1 MELEMRRKIFMKMIK
16 ENTGNNINLPIEI
29 LKASDLISCSEIEL
43 NTIENAVVAMKTTMN
58 AMELIKVAEG
68 LKNLSEELV
77 VHLAG
82 VCGSCQ
88 DCSYCQ
94 GLEELDEIIVP
105 DYLLEEAGI
114 PKDAKLCACTEED
127 SGEII
132 VMQADY
138 SYDIADV
145 PNFVINIFEMS
156 GICIRELEE
165 KIMMEDIVYGD

>member
-1 MELEMRRKIFMKMIK
+1 MKMIK
-16 ENTGNNINLPIEI
+16 ESLDNNVSLPNEI
-29 LKASDLISCSEIEL
+29 LNAADLTGCEEIEF
-43 NTIENAVVAMKTTMN
+43 NTLENAIVAMKTTMN

-68 LKNLSEELV
+68 LKNLSEELI

-82 VCGSCQ
+82 ICGRCH
-88 DCSYCQ
+88 DCSYCERF
-94 GLEELDEIIVP
+94 EEYDEIIVP

-138 SYDIADV
+138 DYDIADV
-145 PNFVINIFEMS
+145 PKFVVDIFEMS

-165 KIMMEDIVYGD
+165 RIMMEDIVYGD

>member
-1 MELEMRRKIFMKMIK
+1 MKMIK
-16 ENTGNNINLPIEI
+16 ECFDNNVSLPIEI
-29 LKASDLISCSEIEL
+29 LNAADLTGGEEIEF
-43 NTIENAVVAMKTTMN
+43 NTLENAVVAMKTTMK

-68 LKNLSEELV
+68 LKNLSEELI

-82 VCGSCQ
+82 ICGRCH
-88 DCSYCQ
+88 DCSYCERF
-94 GLEELDEIIVP
+94 EEFDEIIVP

-138 SYDIADV
+138 DYDIADV
-145 PNFVINIFEMS
+145 PKFVIDIFEMS
-156 GICIRELEE
+156 SICIRELEE
-165 KIMMEDIVYGD
+165 RIMMEDIVYGD

>member
-1 MELEMRRKIFMKMIK
+1 MKMIK
-16 ENTGNNINLPIEI
+16 ESLDNNISLPNEI
-29 LKASDLISCSEIEL
+29 LNAADLTGCEEIEF
-43 NTIENAVVAMKTTMN
+43 NTLENAVVAMKTTMN
-58 AMELIKVAEG
+58 AIELIKVAEG
-68 LKNLSEELV
+68 LKNLSEELI

-82 VCGSCQ
+82 ICGRCH
-88 DCSYCQ
+88 DCSYCERF
-94 GLEELDEIIVP
+94 EEFDEIIVP

-138 SYDIADV
+138 DYDIADV
-145 PNFVINIFEMS
+145 PKFVIDIFEMS

-165 KIMMEDIVYGD
+165 RIMVEDIVYGD

>member
-1 MELEMRRKIFMKMIK
+1 MKMIK
-16 ENTGNNINLPIEI
+16 ECLDNNISLSDEI
-29 LKASDLISCSEIEL
+29 LNAADLTGCDEIEF
-43 NTIENAVVAMKTTMN
+43 NTLENAIVAMKTTMN

-68 LKNLSEELV
+68 LKNLSEELI

-82 VCGSCQ
+82 ICGRCH
-88 DCSYCQ
+88 DCSYCDRF
-94 GLEELDEIIVP
+94 EEYDEIIVP

-138 SYDIADV
+138 DYDIADV
-145 PNFVINIFEMS
+145 PKFVIDIFEMS

-165 KIMMEDIVYGD
+165 RIMTEDIVYGD

>member
-1 MELEMRRKIFMKMIK
+1 MKMIK
-16 ENTGNNINLPIEI
+16 EYLDNNISLPNEI
-29 LKASDLISCSEIEL
+29 LNAADLTGCDEIEF
-43 NTIENAVVAMKTTMN
+43 NTLENAVVAMKTTMN

-68 LKNLSEELV
+68 LKNLSEELI

-82 VCGSCQ
+82 ICGRCH
-88 DCSYCQ
+88 DCSYCERF
-94 GLEELDEIIVP
+94 EEYDEIIVP

-138 SYDIADV
+138 DYDIADV
-145 PNFVINIFEMS
+145 PKFVVDIFEMS

-165 KIMMEDIVYGD
+165 RIMMEDIVYGD

>member
-1 MELEMRRKIFMKMIK
+1 MKMIK
-16 ENTGNNINLPIEI
+16 ECFNNNVSLPIEI
-29 LKASDLISCSEIEL
+29 LNAADLTGCDEIEF
-43 NTIENAVVAMKTTMN
+43 NTLENAIVAMKTTMN

-68 LKNLSEELV
+68 LKNLSEELI

-82 VCGSCQ
+82 ICGRCH
-88 DCSYCQ
+88 DCSYCERF
-94 GLEELDEIIVP
+94 EEFDEIIVP

-138 SYDIADV
+138 DYDIADV
-145 PNFVINIFEMS
+145 PKFVIDIFEMS

-165 KIMMEDIVYGD
+165 KIMMDDIVHGD

>member
-1 MELEMRRKIFMKMIK
+1 MKMIK
-16 ENTGNNINLPIEI
+16 ESLDNNVSLPNEI
-29 LKASDLISCSEIEL
+29 LNAADLTGCDEIEF
-43 NTIENAVVAMKTTMN
+43 NTLENAVVAMKTTMN

-68 LKNLSEELV
+68 LKNLSEELI

-82 VCGSCQ
+82 ICGRCH
-88 DCSYCQ
+88 DCSYCERF
-94 GLEELDEIIVP
+94 EEFDEIIVP

-138 SYDIADV
+138 DYDIADV
-145 PNFVINIFEMS
+145 PKFVIDIFEMS

-165 KIMMEDIVYGD
+165 RIMMEDIVYGD

>member
-1 MELEMRRKIFMKMIK
+1 MKMIK
-16 ENTGNNINLPIEI
+16 ECIDNNISLPNEI
-29 LKASDLISCSEIEL
+29 LDACDLTGCDEIEF
-43 NTIENAVVAMKTTMN
+43 NTLENAVVAMKTTMN

-68 LKNLSEELV
+68 LKNLSEELI

-82 VCGSCQ
+82 ICGRCH
-88 DCSYCQ
+88 DCSYCDRF
-94 GLEELDEIIVP
+94 EEFDEIIVP

-138 SYDIADV
+138 DYDIADV
-145 PNFVINIFEMS
+145 PKFVIDIFEMS

>member
-1 MELEMRRKIFMKMIK
+1 MKMIK
-16 ENTGNNINLPIEI
+16 ECLDNNISLPKEI
-29 LKASDLISCSEIEL
+29 LNAADLTGCDEIDF
-43 NTIENAVVAMKTTMN
+43 NTLEHAVVAMKTTMN

-68 LKNLSEELV
+68 LKNLSEELI
-77 VHLAG
+77 VHLAEI
-82 VCGSCQ
+82 CGRCH
-88 DCSYCQ
+88 DCSYCERF
-94 GLEELDEIIVP
+94 EEYDEIIVP

-138 SYDIADV
+138 DYDIADV
-145 PNFVINIFEMS
+145 PKFVIDIFEMS

-165 KIMMEDIVYGD
+165 RIMMEDIVYGD

>member
-1 MELEMRRKIFMKMIK
+1 MKMIK
-16 ENTGNNINLPIEI
+16 ECFNNNVSLPNEI
-29 LKASDLISCSEIEL
+29 LNTCDLTGCDEIEFNNL
-43 NTIENAVVAMKTTMN
+43 DNAVVAMKTTMN

-68 LKNLSEELV
+68 LKNLSEELI

-82 VCGSCQ
+82 VCGRCQ
-88 DCSYCQ
+88 DCSYCERF
-94 GLEELDEIIVP
+94 EEFDEIIVP

-138 SYDIADV
+138 DYDIADV
-145 PNFVINIFEMS
+145 PKFVIDIFEMS

-165 KIMMEDIVYGD
+165 RIMMEDIVYGD

>member
-1 MELEMRRKIFMKMIK
+1 MKMIK
-16 ENTGNNINLPIEI
+16 EYLDTNISLPNEI
-29 LKASDLISCSEIEL
+29 LNAADLTGCDEIEF
-43 NTIENAVVAMKTTMN
+43 NTLENAVVAMKTTMN

-68 LKNLSEELV
+68 LKNLSEELI

-82 VCGSCQ
+82 ICGRCH
-88 DCSYCQ
+88 DCSYCERF
-94 GLEELDEIIVP
+94 EEFDEIIVP

-138 SYDIADV
+138 DYDIADV
-145 PNFVINIFEMS
+145 PKFVIDIFEMS

>member
-1 MELEMRRKIFMKMIK
+1 MKMIK
-16 ENTGNNINLPIEI
+16 ESLDNNISLPNEI
-29 LKASDLISCSEIEL
+29 LNAADLTGCEEIEF
-43 NTIENAVVAMKTTMN
+43 NTLENAVVAMKTTMN

-68 LKNLSEELV
+68 LKNLSEELI

-82 VCGSCQ
+82 ICGRCH
-88 DCSYCQ
+88 DCSYCERF
-94 GLEELDEIIVP
+94 EEYDEIIVP

-138 SYDIADV
+138 DYDIADV
-145 PNFVINIFEMS
+145 PKFVVDIFEMS

-165 KIMMEDIVYGD
+165 RIMMEDIVYGD

>member
-1 MELEMRRKIFMKMIK
+1 MKMIK
-16 ENTGNNINLPIEI
+16 ECLDNNISLSDEI
-29 LKASDLISCSEIEL
+29 LNAADLTGCDEIEF
-43 NTIENAVVAMKTTMN
+43 NTLENAVVAMKTTMN

-68 LKNLSEELV
+68 LKNLSEELI

-82 VCGSCQ
+82 ICGRCH
-88 DCSYCQ
+88 DCSYCDRF
-94 GLEELDEIIVP
+94 EEFDEIIVP

-138 SYDIADV
+138 DYDIADV
-145 PNFVINIFEMS
+145 PKFVIDIFEMS

-165 KIMMEDIVYGD
+165 RIMMEDIVYGD

>member
-1 MELEMRRKIFMKMIK
+1 MKMIK
-16 ENTGNNINLPIEI
+16 ECLDNNISLSDEI
-29 LKASDLISCSEIEL
+29 FNTADLTGCDEIEF
-43 NTIENAVVAMKTTMN
+43 NTLENAVVAMKTTMN
-58 AMELIKVAEG
+58 AMELIKVAKG
-68 LKNLSEELV
+68 LKNLSEELI

-82 VCGSCQ
+82 ICGRCH
-88 DCSYCQ
+88 DCSYCERF
-94 GLEELDEIIVP
+94 EEFDEIIVP

-138 SYDIADV
+138 DYDIADV
-145 PNFVINIFEMS
+145 PKFVIDIFEMS

>member
-1 MELEMRRKIFMKMIK
+1 MKMIK
-16 ENTGNNINLPIEI
+16 ECFDNNVSLPIEI
-29 LKASDLISCSEIEL
+29 LNAADLTGCEEIEF
-43 NTIENAVVAMKTTMN
+43 NTLENAVVAMKTTMN

-68 LKNLSEELV
+68 LKNLSEELI

-82 VCGSCQ
+82 ICGRCH
-88 DCSYCQ
+88 DCSYCDRF
-94 GLEELDEIIVP
+94 EEYDEIIVP

-114 PKDAKLCACTEED
+114 PKDAKLCACTEEE

-138 SYDIADV
+138 DYDIADV
-145 PNFVINIFEMS
+145 PKFVIDIFEMS

-165 KIMMEDIVYGD
+165 RIMMEDIVYGD

>member
-1 MELEMRRKIFMKMIK
+1 MKMIK
-16 ENTGNNINLPIEI
+16 EYLDNNISLPNEI
-29 LKASDLISCSEIEL
+29 LNAADLTGCDEIEF
-43 NTIENAVVAMKTTMN
+43 NTLENAVVAKKTTMN

-68 LKNLSEELV
+68 LKNLSEELI

-82 VCGSCQ
+82 ICGRCH
-88 DCSYCQ
+88 DCSYCERF
-94 GLEELDEIIVP
+94 EEFDEIIVP

-132 VMQADY
+132 VMKADY
-138 SYDIADV
+138 DYDIADV
-145 PNFVINIFEMS
+145 PKFVIDIFEMS

-165 KIMMEDIVYGD
+165 RILMDDIVYGE

>member
-1 MELEMRRKIFMKMIK
+1 MKMIK
-16 ENTGNNINLPIEI
+16 ESLDNNISLPNEI
-29 LKASDLISCSEIEL
+29 LNAADLTGCEEIEF
-43 NTIENAVVAMKTTMN
+43 NTLENAVVAMKTTMN

-68 LKNLSEELV
+68 LKNLSEELI

-82 VCGSCQ
+82 ICGRCH
-88 DCSYCQ
+88 DCSYCERF
-94 GLEELDEIIVP
+94 EEFDEIIVP

-138 SYDIADV
+138 DYDIADV
-145 PNFVINIFEMS
+145 PKFVIDIFEMS

-165 KIMMEDIVYGD
+165 KIMMDDIVYGD

>member
-1 MELEMRRKIFMKMIK
+1 MKMIK
-16 ENTGNNINLPIEI
+16 ESLDNNISLPNEI
-29 LKASDLISCSEIEL
+29 LNAADLTGCEEIEF
-43 NTIENAVVAMKTTMN
+43 NTLENAVVAMKTTMN

-68 LKNLSEELV
+68 LKNLSEELI

-82 VCGSCQ
+82 ICGRCH
-88 DCSYCQ
+88 DCSYCERF
-94 GLEELDEIIVP
+94 EEYDEIIVP

-132 VMQADY
+132 VMKADY
-138 SYDIADV
+138 DYDIADV
-145 PNFVINIFEMS
+145 PKFVIDIFEMS

-165 KIMMEDIVYGD
+165 RIMTEDIVYGD

>member
-1 MELEMRRKIFMKMIK
+1 MKMIK
-16 ENTGNNINLPIEI
+16 ECFNNNVSLPIEI
-29 LKASDLISCSEIEL
+29 LNAADLTGCEEIEF
-43 NTIENAVVAMKTTMN
+43 NTLENAIVAMKTTMN

-68 LKNLSEELV
+68 LKNLSEELI

-82 VCGSCQ
+82 VCGRCH
-88 DCSYCQ
+88 DCSYCERF
-94 GLEELDEIIVP
+94 EEFDEIIVP

-138 SYDIADV
+138 DYDIADV
-145 PNFVINIFEMS
+145 PKFVIDIFEMS

-165 KIMMEDIVYGD
+165 RIMMEDIVYGD

>member
-1 MELEMRRKIFMKMIK
+1 MKMIK
-16 ENTGNNINLPIEI
+16 ECFDNNVSLPIEI
-29 LKASDLISCSEIEL
+29 LNAADLTRCEEIEFNAL
-43 NTIENAVVAMKTTMN
+43 ENSVVAMKTTMN

-68 LKNLSEELV
+68 LKNLSEELI

-82 VCGSCQ
+82 ICGRCH
-88 DCSYCQ
+88 DCSYCERF
-94 GLEELDEIIVP
+94 EEYDEIIVP

-138 SYDIADV
+138 DYDIADV
-145 PNFVINIFEMS
+145 PKFVIDIFEMS

-165 KIMMEDIVYGD
+165 RIMIDDIVYGD

>member
-1 MELEMRRKIFMKMIK
+1 MKMIK
-16 ENTGNNINLPIEI
+16 ESLDNNISLPNEI
-29 LKASDLISCSEIEL
+29 LNAADLTGCEEIEF
-43 NTIENAVVAMKTTMN
+43 NTLENAVVAMKTTMN

-68 LKNLSEELV
+68 LKNLSEELI

-82 VCGSCQ
+82 ICGRCH
-88 DCSYCQ
+88 DCSYCDRF
-94 GLEELDEIIVP
+94 EEFDEIIVP

-138 SYDIADV
+138 DYDIADV
-145 PNFVINIFEMS
+145 PKFVIDIFEMS

>member
-1 MELEMRRKIFMKMIK
+1 MKMIK
-16 ENTGNNINLPIEI
+16 ESLDNNISLPNEI
-29 LKASDLISCSEIEL
+29 LNAADLTGCEEIEF
-43 NTIENAVVAMKTTMN
+43 NTLENAVVAMKTTMN
-58 AMELIKVAEG
+58 AMELIKVSEG
-68 LKNLSEELV
+68 LKNLSEELI

-82 VCGSCQ
+82 ICGRCH
-88 DCSYCQ
+88 DCSYCERF
-94 GLEELDEIIVP
+94 EEFDEIIVP

-138 SYDIADV
+138 DYDIADV
-145 PNFVINIFEMS
+145 PKFVIDIFEMS

-165 KIMMEDIVYGD
+165 RIMMEDIVYGD

>member
-1 MELEMRRKIFMKMIK
+1 MKMIK
-16 ENTGNNINLPIEI
+16 ESLDNNISLPNEI
-29 LKASDLISCSEIEL
+29 LNAADLTGCEEIEF
-43 NTIENAVVAMKTTMN
+43 NTLENAVVAMKTTMN

-68 LKNLSEELV
+68 LKNLSEELI

-82 VCGSCQ
+82 ICGRCH
-88 DCSYCQ
+88 DCSYCERF
-94 GLEELDEIIVP
+94 EEFDEIIVP

-132 VMQADY
+132 VMKADY
-138 SYDIADV
+138 DYDIADV
-145 PNFVINIFEMS
+145 PKFVIDIFEMS

-165 KIMMEDIVYGD
+165 RIMMEDIVYGD

>member
-1 MELEMRRKIFMKMIK
+1 MKMIK
-16 ENTGNNINLPIEI
+16 ESLDNNISLPNEI
-29 LKASDLISCSEIEL
+29 LNAADLTGCEEIEF
-43 NTIENAVVAMKTTMN
+43 NTLENAIVAMKTTMN

-68 LKNLSEELV
+68 LKNLSEELI

-82 VCGSCQ
+82 ICGRCH
-88 DCSYCQ
+88 DCSYCERF
-94 GLEELDEIIVP
+94 EEFDEIIVP

-138 SYDIADV
+138 DYDIADV
-145 PNFVINIFEMS
+145 PKFVIDIFEMS

-165 KIMMEDIVYGD
+165 RIMMEDVVYGD

>member
-1 MELEMRRKIFMKMIK
+1 MKMIK
-16 ENTGNNINLPIEI
+16 ESLDNNVSLPNEI
-29 LKASDLISCSEIEL
+29 LNAADLTGCDEIEF
-43 NTIENAVVAMKTTMN
+43 NTLENAVVAMKTTMN

-68 LKNLSEELV
+68 LKNLSEELI

-82 VCGSCQ
+82 ICGRCH
-88 DCSYCQ
+88 DCSYCERF
-94 GLEELDEIIVP
+94 EEYDEIIVP

-138 SYDIADV
+138 DYDIADV
-145 PNFVINIFEMS
+145 PKFVVDIFEMS

-165 KIMMEDIVYGD
+165 RIMMEDIVYGD

>member
-1 MELEMRRKIFMKMIK
+1 MKMIK
-16 ENTGNNINLPIEI
+16 ESLDNNVSLPNEI
-29 LKASDLISCSEIEL
+29 LNAADLTGCEEIEF
-43 NTIENAVVAMKTTMN
+43 NTLENAIVAMKTTMN

-68 LKNLSEELV
+68 LKNLSEELI

-82 VCGSCQ
+82 ICGRCH
-88 DCSYCQ
+88 DCSYCERF
-94 GLEELDEIIVP
+94 EEFDEIIVP

-138 SYDIADV
+138 DYDIADV
-145 PNFVINIFEMS
+145 PKFVIDIFEMS

-165 KIMMEDIVYGD
+165 RIMMEDVVYGD

>member
-1 MELEMRRKIFMKMIK
+1 MKMIK
-16 ENTGNNINLPIEI
+16 ECLDNNVSLSTEI
-29 LKASDLISCSEIEL
+29 LNEANLTGCEEIEF
-43 NTIENAVVAMKTTMN
+43 NTLENAVVAMKTTMN

-68 LKNLSEELV
+68 LKNLSEELI

-82 VCGSCQ
+82 ICGRCH
-88 DCSYCQ
+88 DCSYCDRF
-94 GLEELDEIIVP
+94 EEYDEIIVP

-138 SYDIADV
+138 DYDIADV
-145 PNFVINIFEMS
+145 PKFVIDIFEMS

-165 KIMMEDIVYGD
+165 RIMMEDIVYGD

>member
-1 MELEMRRKIFMKMIK
+1 MIK
-16 ENTGNNINLPIEI
+16 ECLDNNISLSDEI
-29 LKASDLISCSEIEL
+29 LNAADLTGCDEIEF
-43 NTIENAVVAMKTTMN
+43 NTLENAVVAMKTTMN

-68 LKNLSEELV
+68 LKNLSEELI

-82 VCGSCQ
+82 ICGRCH
-88 DCSYCQ
+88 DCSYCDRF
-94 GLEELDEIIVP
+94 EEYDEIIVP

-138 SYDIADV
+138 DYDIADV
-145 PNFVINIFEMS
+145 PKFVVDIFEMS

-165 KIMMEDIVYGD
+165 RIMMEDIVYGD